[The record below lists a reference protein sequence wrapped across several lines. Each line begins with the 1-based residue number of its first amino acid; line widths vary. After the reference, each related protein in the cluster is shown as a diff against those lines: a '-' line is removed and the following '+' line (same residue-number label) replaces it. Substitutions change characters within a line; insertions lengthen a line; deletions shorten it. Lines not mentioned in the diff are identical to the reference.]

1 MEKFKNKEMSFFQ
14 LTSLGPENFIQSTLI
29 NCGCKNKKYLSL

>member
-1 MEKFKNKEMSFFQ
+1 MSFFQ

-29 NCGCKNKKYLSL
+29 NCGCKNKFQNYFLK